1 MYPEAEDQNTSQTL
15 QPMREKVVLVSGA
28 TSGIGEASARALA
41 EKGATVVVIGR
52 DALRAQ
58 ATVADIRS
66 TSSNQSIDFLVADLS
81 SLAQVQKL
89 AVEFQSKYE
98 RLDVLINNVGAV
110 FFTRQT
116 SVDGYEMTFALNHL
130 SYFLLTNLLLERLK
144 TTAAAVGEARIV
156 NVSSEAH
163 RGAKMFFDDLMFERR
178 SYGYG
183 GLRAYSQSKLANIL
197 FTFELSRRLEGS
209 QVIANALHPGLVA
222 SNIGK
227 NNGKLGQIYARV
239 ARRLGINSSEGAQTV
254 VYLASWPEV
263 KGNTQKYYR
272 QCQSVQADPAAY
284 DLASAQKLWEISE
297 ALVA

>member
-15 QPMREKVVLVSGA
+15 QPMREKVILVTGA

-254 VYLASWPEV
+254 VYLASWPDV